1 MGGGAR
7 KEPETAL
14 GLEAQGK
21 MGLPALFYPDTSGY
35 SASKIE

>member
-7 KEPETAL
+7 QEPETVL

-21 MGLPALFYPDTSGY
+21 MGLPALFYPDAFGY
-35 SASKIE
+35 SASEIE

>member
-14 GLEAQGK
+14 GLKTQGK
-21 MGLPALFYPDTSGY
+21 MGLPALFYPDAFGY
-35 SASKIE
+35 SASEIE